1 MGSWRV
7 GTDWATLSLPPEE
20 LTGNEWTNGGGLC
33 LEIPVQMLGVGAH
46 QCIWSVARVRNVFCS
61 LQTVNST
68 AVYSDGLGIQLSRES
83 TSRAPESLGR
93 GGDGARCELC
103 ETASQL
109 RGRFPLLTQ
118 MRSCCEC
125 ISTWLSHSKGLS
137 FTREN
142 FAPSIV
148 FSIIEMTSHV

>member
-1 MGSWRV
+1 MSEQMVEAFAWKFSSDARGGS
-7 GTDWATLSLPPEE
+7 PP
-20 LTGNEWTNGGGLC
+20 
-33 LEIPVQMLGVGAH
+33 VYLG
-46 QCIWSVARVRNVFCS
+46 VARVRNVFCS

-93 GGDGARCELC
+93 RAAIGIGVNCLEETLLLSSEDG
-103 ETASQL
+103 
-109 RGRFPLLTQ
+109 FPLLTQ

-137 FTREN
+137 FT
-142 FAPSIV
+142 
-148 FSIIEMTSHV
+148 